1 MTEQEKREY
10 WKMTP
15 EQRREYDRKRKED
28 YERFMETFNR
38 DFWMERVTEMLK
50 GTDNRQLY
58 SIYHFLLHLR

>member
-28 YERFMETFNR
+28 YERFTETFNR
-38 DFWMERVTEMLK
+38 DFWMGRVTEMLK
-50 GTDNRQLY
+50 GIDNRKLY
-58 SIYHFLLHLR
+58 SIYHFLLHLS